1 MSSARGEVVFCDR
14 STFQKTRLCP
24 MRIESLHFK
33 NITEGWEL
41 SETKFDD
48 LNLLVG
54 VSGAGKTQILEA
66 IRTVQKI
73 AGGRSML
80 GNIQWSV
87 AFQVQG
93 HSYKWSGAME
103 EDVNPANGEALS
115 LFIFEELERDN
126 INIVSRD
133 SESCV
138 VSATTTPNLNP
149 DESTMKVFS
158 REKFIAPAYEGFW
171 RIVSSAINPGRSPLP
186 QTQRQIDTFFPKLK
200 TLKTVRESQREVFWK
215 LFCLQEQA
223 PKEFKLIQEMVN
235 ETFPEV
241 LEIKVDLM
249 ESRDGKLYPDIQ
261 IRVGENWI
269 QQERVSSGM
278 LKTILFMSEV
288 YLSSEEKVFL
298 IDEFENSLGINC
310 LDVVTDQLFGSRE
323 LQFII
328 TSHHPYVINNI
339 PMEYWKVV
347 TRKGGVIQTH
357 SAEELKLG
365 RSKHKAFTELINSKE
380 FRQGVAA

>member
-1 MSSARGEVVFCDR
+1 
-14 STFQKTRLCP
+14 

-73 AGGRSML
+73 AGGRPML

-93 HSYKWSGAME
+93 HSYRWSGAME
-103 EDVNPANGEALS
+103 EDINPASGEVLS
-115 LFIFEELERDN
+115 LFTFEELERDN
-126 INIVSRD
+126 VNVVSRD

-149 DESTMKVFS
+149 GESTLKVFS
-158 REKFIAPAYEGFW
+158 REEFIAPAYEGFW
-171 RIVSSAINPGRSPLP
+171 RIVYSAVNPGRTAQLL
-186 QTQRQIDTFFPKLK
+186 TGRQLDTFLPELK
-200 TLKTVRESQREVFWK
+200 SLGAVRKSQREVFWK
-215 LFCLQEQA
+215 LFCLHSHVPE
-223 PKEFKLIQEMVN
+223 EFETIQEMIRD
-235 ETFPEV
+235 TFPEV
-241 LEIKVDLM
+241 LEMTVVLI
-249 ESRDGKLYPDIQ
+249 ESREGKLQPNIQ

-269 QQERVSSGM
+269 QQEKISSGM
-278 LKTILFMSEV
+278 LKTILFISEV
-288 YLSSEEKVFL
+288 YLSEEEKVFL
-298 IDEFENSLGINC
+298 VDEFENSLGVNC
-310 LDVVTDQLFGSRE
+310 LSTVTNQLFGIRR

-328 TSHHPYVINNI
+328 TSHHPYVINNVS
-339 PMEYWKVV
+339 MEHWKVV
-347 TRKGGVIQTH
+347 TRKGGVITVL
-357 SAEELKLG
+357 SAEDLKLG
-365 RSKHKAFTELINSKE
+365 RSRHQAFFQLINSDAYTE
-380 FRQGVAA
+380 GVAVS

>member
-1 MSSARGEVVFCDR
+1 
-14 STFQKTRLCP
+14 

-73 AGGRSML
+73 AGGRPML

-93 HSYKWSGAME
+93 HSYRWSGAME
-103 EDVNPANGEALS
+103 EDTNPASGEALS
-115 LFIFEELERDN
+115 LFTFEELERDN
-126 INIVSRD
+126 ANVVARN
-133 SESCV
+133 SESCI
-138 VSATTTPNLNP
+138 VSAKTTPNLNP
-149 DESTMKVFS
+149 GESTLKVFS
-158 REKFIAPAYEGFW
+158 GDEFIAPAHVGFW
-171 RIVSSAINPGRSPLP
+171 RIVSSAISPGRSPVP

-215 LFCLQEQA
+215 LFCLQEHV
-223 PKEFKLIQEMVN
+223 PKEFKLIQAMVH

-241 LEIKVDLM
+241 LEIKIDLV
-249 ESRDGKLYPDIQ
+249 ESGDGKLHPDILA
-261 IRVGENWI
+261 RVGENWVR
-269 QQERVSSGM
+269 QERISSGM

-288 YLSSEEKVFL
+288 YLSSDEKVFL
-298 IDEFENSLGINC
+298 IDEFENSLGVNC